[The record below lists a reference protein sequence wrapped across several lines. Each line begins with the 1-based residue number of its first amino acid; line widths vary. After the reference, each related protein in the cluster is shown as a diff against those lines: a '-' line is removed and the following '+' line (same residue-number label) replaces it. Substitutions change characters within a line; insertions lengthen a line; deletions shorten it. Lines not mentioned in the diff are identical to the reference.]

1 MVKIGLDVELLV
13 TVSLWER
20 PDKCSPIEGQ
30 SPGLGEAGGNHPRKG
45 RDVVVFGKTGSV
57 KRERKIKS
65 KPFIA
70 LLAHKKTFVDC
81 YEKKKSNLNRII
93 GSKKNWSL
101 LKKKLTY

>member
-1 MVKIGLDVELLV
+1 MVKIGLDVELLI
-13 TVSLWER
+13 TVSLWFGER

-45 RDVVVFGKTGSV
+45 RDVVVLGKTGSV
-57 KRERKIKS
+57 KRVRKIKS

-81 YEKKKSNLNRII
+81 Y
-93 GSKKNWSL
+93 KKNPILMESL
-101 LKKKLTY
+101 VPKKIGVSWRKNEK